1 MIQQESLTK
10 CKNLWRKILTYANG
24 LPWVSWFWKWAI
36 FCHFFVAWLH
46 FVFSN
51 LMLSFMRIY
60 IHISRWE
67 MSQIFFLVNSL
78 WLQVLGLFFAMV
90 LRAVSASAQR
100 DYAIDEDYLAASS
113 SRQPAANR
121 QPIQAATPNSTPGA
135 PSEARS
141 PKNDAWSTRMRDK
154 VLESWL
160 SCYVLHH
167 HLHKVLW
174 AASHFIVSHSIE
186 WLTSWPHLASNWHLQ
201 YKHEPI
207 SLASNLSPFTLCN
220 GNLKPENQW
229 C

>member
-10 CKNLWRKILTYANG
+10 CKDLWRKILTYANG
-24 LPWVSWFWKWAI
+24 LPWVLWFWKWAI

-51 LMLSFMRIY
+51 LMLSFTRIY

-78 WLQVLGLFFAMV
+78 WLQVLGLFFATV
-90 LRAVSASAQR
+90 LRAVSASTQR

-113 SRQPAANR
+113 SRQPVANR

-154 VLESWL
+154 VLESWP
-160 SCYVLHH
+160 SCYMSCITTQSSLIS
-167 HLHKVLW
+167 L
-174 AASHFIVSHSIE
+174 SFHSISFHRMANFMATFGLKE
-186 WLTSWPHLASNWHLQ
+186 AFAIQTWTH
-201 YKHEPI
+201 
-207 SLASNLSPFTLCN
+207 FTC
-220 GNLKPENQW
+220 K
-229 C
+229 